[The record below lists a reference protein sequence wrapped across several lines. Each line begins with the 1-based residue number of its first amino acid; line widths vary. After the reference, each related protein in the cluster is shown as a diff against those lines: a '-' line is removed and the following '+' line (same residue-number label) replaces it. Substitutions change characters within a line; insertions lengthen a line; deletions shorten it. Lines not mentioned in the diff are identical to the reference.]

1 MTSHEMLA
9 RSMDAEAERVVAA
22 AAAGAPNNAADILTR
37 GARALRAVDD
47 IPPPADN
54 TVRDMMAHEAVR
66 AMRVDRERALAHK
79 DIQDDDELI
88 RLLNQ
93 GNALEMRVARLISLT
108 ARYAGELQHT
118 LIHPDVRHA
127 FKGQDIEAAQRNA
140 IRAVAPTWH
149 TLVDPGLSGNARIA
163 CQNIED
169 ALPKLYGLT
178 VEKILEYR
186 DEKDD
191 ILLDYFCA
199 AVAARWRAN
208 TVFAAGPYKTGNE
221 QNAVSKALNDAVRLC
236 RDFTITGDRLVYAKR
251 ARQPTTLEAVRSAH
265 SGAFYPREGAY
276 RSSLE
281 RDYSFYRSG
290 GYFF

>member
-1 MTSHEMLA
+1 MQSHA
-9 RSMDAEAERVVAA
+9 RLMRTIEDDIAA
-22 AAAGAPNNAADILTR
+22 AALGAGVPANAVPLLNRAVT
-37 GARALRAVDD
+37 ALRAVDD
-47 IPPPADN
+47 VPPPADN
-54 TVRDMMAHEAVR
+54 TVRDLMAHEAVR

-88 RLLNQ
+88 RLLNRGLPLQ
-93 GNALEMRVARLISLT
+93 RRVARMISLT

-127 FKGQDIEAAQRNA
+127 FKDQITEVAQRNA
-140 IRAVAPTWH
+140 IGAVAPTWH

-169 ALPKLYGLT
+169 ALPNLYGLT
-178 VEKILEYR
+178 VDLILEYT
-186 DEKDD
+186 DPKAD

-236 RDFTITGDRLVYAKR
+236 RDFKINGNRLVYEKR
-251 ARQPTTLEAVRSAH
+251 ERLPTTLAEVRSAH
-265 SGAFYPREGAY
+265 SGAFYPREGEY